1 MALEQSR
8 ERGPFY
14 TIKFDGNVPAS
25 LNRVIR
31 WNVHRKKREREMWEK
46 AIVVLL
52 GREATQDLRVLAS
65 LDRRMRVAVTICNPR
80 RYDDDNAHG
89 ACKVVFDA
97 IRNLGLVRDD
107 REEFMEQVVRQEKC
121 AGRQKC
127 TLIEIGPFNG

>member
-1 MALEQSR
+1 M
-8 ERGPFY
+8 Y

-31 WNVHRKKREREMWEK
+31 WNHRRKTKERKMWEE
-46 AIVVLL
+46 AIAVLL
-52 GREATQDLRVLAS
+52 GRRAISDLRLLS
-65 LDRRMRVAVTICNPR
+65 LKDTRMRVAVTICNPR

-107 REEFMEQVVRQEKC
+107 RKEFMEQVVRQEHSTRRTR
-121 AGRQKC
+121 A
-127 TLIEIGPFNG
+127 TVIEISEAA

>member
-1 MALEQSR
+1 VSS
-8 ERGPFY
+8 Y
-14 TIKFDGNVPAS
+14 VIKFDGNVPTS

-46 AIVVLL
+46 AIAVLL
-52 GREATQDLRVLAS
+52 GRRAISDLRLKS
-65 LDRRMRVAVTICNPR
+65 LKETRMRVAVTICNPR

-107 REEFMEQVVRQEKC
+107 REEFMEQVVKQEHSTIRSR
-121 AGRQKC
+121 A
-127 TLIEIGPFNG
+127 TVIEISEAA